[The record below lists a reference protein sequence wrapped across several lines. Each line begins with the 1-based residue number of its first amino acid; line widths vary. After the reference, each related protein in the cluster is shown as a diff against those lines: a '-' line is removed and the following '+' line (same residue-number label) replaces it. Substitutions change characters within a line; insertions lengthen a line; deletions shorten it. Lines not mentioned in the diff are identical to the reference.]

1 MYKNFSFTFCSWY
14 KWNIRKRNLDEYRK
28 LEVIDRLETL
38 KEELVDMESIVKE
51 DILANTVN
59 DDEIS
64 KLNERIKEL
73 EKQIV
78 EIVENK

>member
-1 MYKNFSFTFCSWY
+1 M
-14 KWNIRKRNLDEYRK
+14 
-28 LEVIDRLETL
+28 ETL

>member
-1 MYKNFSFTFCSWY
+1 M
-14 KWNIRKRNLDEYRK
+14 
-28 LEVIDRLETL
+28 ETL
-38 KEELVDMESIVKE
+38 KEELADMESIVKE

>member
-1 MYKNFSFTFCSWY
+1 MA
-14 KWNIRKRNLDEYRK
+14 
-28 LEVIDRLETL
+28 TL

-64 KLNERIKEL
+64 RLNERIKEL
-73 EKQIV
+73 ERQIV
-78 EIVENK
+78 GIVENK

>member
-1 MYKNFSFTFCSWY
+1 MS
-14 KWNIRKRNLDEYRK
+14 I
-28 LEVIDRLETL
+28 
-38 KEELVDMESIVKE
+38 DMESIVKE

>member
-1 MYKNFSFTFCSWY
+1 MYELSETAKFAGNSGKHVARDF
-14 KWNIRKRNLDEYRK
+14 KK
-28 LEVIDRLETL
+28 LEVIDRMETL
-38 KEELVDMESIVKE
+38 KEELSDMQSIVKE

-59 DDEIS
+59 DDEINR
-64 KLNERIKEL
+64 LNERIKNL

>member
-1 MYKNFSFTFCSWY
+1 M
-14 KWNIRKRNLDEYRK
+14 
-28 LEVIDRLETL
+28 ETL
-38 KEELVDMESIVKE
+38 KEELMDMESIVKE

-64 KLNERIKEL
+64 KLNERIKAL

>member
-1 MYKNFSFTFCSWY
+1 
-14 KWNIRKRNLDEYRK
+14 
-28 LEVIDRLETL
+28 
-38 KEELVDMESIVKE
+38 MESIVKE

>member
-1 MYKNFSFTFCSWY
+1 MRPGSWLFCRRY
-14 KWNIRKRNLDEYRK
+14 G
-28 LEVIDRLETL
+28 
-38 KEELVDMESIVKE
+38 VDMESIVKE

>member
-1 MYKNFSFTFCSWY
+1 M
-14 KWNIRKRNLDEYRK
+14 
-28 LEVIDRLETL
+28 ETL

-64 KLNERIKEL
+64 KLNERIKAL

>member
-1 MYKNFSFTFCSWY
+1 MFDLTNTVQATG
-14 KWNIRKRNLDEYRK
+14 NIRKRNLNEYKK
-28 LEVIDRLETL
+28 LEVIDRMETL
-38 KEELVDMESIVKE
+38 KEELIDMESIVKE

>member
-1 MYKNFSFTFCSWY
+1 M
-14 KWNIRKRNLDEYRK
+14 
-28 LEVIDRLETL
+28 ETL
-38 KEELVDMESIVKE
+38 KEELADMESIVKE

-64 KLNERIKEL
+64 KLNERIKAL

>member
-1 MYKNFSFTFCSWY
+1 MH
-14 KWNIRKRNLDEYRK
+14 
-28 LEVIDRLETL
+28 
-38 KEELVDMESIVKE
+38 VDMESIVKE